1 MLGRTLIGIRVVAV
15 VAVVA
20 EMSVQLRY
28 MESGALRAD
37 VGGAGLRGEVP
48 GAQQVDCAEVL
59 SRGHASS

>member
-28 MESGALRAD
+28 MESGPS
-37 VGGAGLRGEVP
+37 VPTSEGPGSAGKSRERSKSIVP
-48 GAQQVDCAEVL
+48 RC
-59 SRGHASS
+59 